1 MDKKGSVQGTVLLY
15 VVLMIVLII
24 IVIIVLELFT
34 PYKFSNLID
43 SFISAASHSG
53 GGQYA

>member
-1 MDKKGSVQGTVLLY
+1 MDRNGSVQGTVLLY
-15 VVLMIVLII
+15 VILMIVLII
-24 IVIIVLELFT
+24 IVIIILEMFT

-43 SFISAASHSG
+43 SFISAASHG